1 MRIQDFAELLFLG
14 AIWGASFIL
23 IKWAAP
29 ELGIFAL
36 VEIRAIG
43 ATLLLIPFVFI
54 KRQQKDLIQY
64 WRQLLIVGLINT
76 AIPFCLFNYGLL
88 HIEAGLAAILNGTA
102 PMFGVL
108 VAYLYLKETIGWWGL
123 MGMLMGFAGV
133 VLISYEQSTNA
144 DASIIPV
151 LAILLATLCYG
162 IAASYLKTKLS
173 HVKPFAIAGGSQ
185 FFASLVLLPFALL
198 NLPKAMPS
206 VLAMSSTLVL
216 AFVCTGLAYVLYFDL
231 IAKIGAA
238 RALTVG
244 YLVPLFGVFWGY
256 IILHESLSATELT
269 GGGLVLLGVML
280 ATNVLARFKRK
291 SPIVISKS

>member
-123 MGMLMGFAGV
+123 VGMLVGFAGV

-144 DASIIPV
+144 DASIVPV

-198 NLPKAMPS
+198 NLPEAMPS
-206 VLAMSSTLVL
+206 VLAMSSALVL

-256 IILHESLSATELT
+256 IILQESLSATELT

-291 SPIVISKS
+291 SPVVISK